1 MAINIYHKLAVA
13 AGAFLTFAL
22 LEAAPAQAAS
32 FTFTDIA
39 NTNGLF
45 GGFALGYG
53 PAISDNGTVAFF
65 GDLKTGGSGL
75 FTGNGSSITPIVLEN
90 NADSTSP
97 FTSVLG
103 DLSINNNGTL
113 AFNGQLTIDA
123 GSLFT
128 SNGSSITQ
136 VAIGSSPSINNIGT
150 VAFSSANLPGV
161 GQGIFTSNGGFITT
175 IADTSGP
182 FSTFGGDVAINDN
195 GTVVFDAFLK
205 AGGEGIFT
213 GNGGS
218 VTTIADTS
226 GSFSS
231 FGFDPDIND
240 SGTVIF
246 TAALDTGGFG
256 VFTGNGGSI
265 TTIADTSGPFEYF
278 YNTSINN
285 SGTVAFS
292 AAFKEGGFGIFT
304 GPDPVADKV
313 IAFGD
318 SVFGSTFTFP
328 EFPRQGLNNSGQLT
342 FYGFFGSQYSA
353 IVRADPISNPPT
365 SVPEPSS
372 VLGLLSMGALGT
384 SFRHKRKQKVASRVT
399 VMSGDL

>member
-1 MAINIYHKLAVA
+1 MAINIYHKLVVAA
-13 AGAFLTFAL
+13 AGAFLTFAA
-22 LEAAPAQAAS
+22 LEAPPAEAAS
-32 FTFTDIA
+32 FTFTNIA
-39 NTNGLF
+39 DTNGLF

-65 GDLKTGGSGL
+65 GGLETGGSGL
-75 FTGNGSSITPIVLEN
+75 FTGNGSAITPIVLEN

-103 DLSINNNGTL
+103 DFSINNNGTL
-113 AFNGQLTIDA
+113 AFNGQLTTG
-123 GSLFT
+123 GSGLFT

-136 VAIGSSPSINNIGT
+136 IAIGGSPSINNIGT
-150 VAFSSANLPGV
+150 VAFYANNLPGV
-161 GQGIFTSNGGFITT
+161 GEGIFTSNGGFITT

-195 GTVVFDAFLK
+195 GTVVFDALLK

-246 TAALDTGGFG
+246 TAALNTGGFG
-256 VFTGNGGSI
+256 IFTGNGGSI
-265 TTIADTSGPFEYF
+265 TTIADTSGSFERF
-278 YNTSINN
+278 NNTSINN

-292 AAFKEGGFGIFT
+292 ALLKEGGQGIFT

-318 SVFGSTFTFP
+318 SVFSSTLTYA

-342 FYGFFGSQYSA
+342 FYGFFENQYSA
-353 IVRADPISNPPT
+353 IVRADPISNSPT
-365 SVPEPSS
+365 SIPEPSS
-372 VLGLLSMGALGT
+372 LLGLLSMGVLGT
-384 SFRHKRKQKVASRVT
+384 SFRHKRK
-399 VMSGDL
+399 